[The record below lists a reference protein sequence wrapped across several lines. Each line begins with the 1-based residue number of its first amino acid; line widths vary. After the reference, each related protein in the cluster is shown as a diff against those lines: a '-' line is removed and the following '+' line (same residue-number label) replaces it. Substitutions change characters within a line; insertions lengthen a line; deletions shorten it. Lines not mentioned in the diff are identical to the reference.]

1 MINLLKYEKNAEK
14 EKFKDMDT
22 RSKIQHI
29 GEYYKW
35 HITGTIIGALILF
48 SLLNLYIFN
57 PPATPSAQIVVAG
70 AYVDQEATSA
80 FELELR
86 EVLPEM
92 FTEEEEIMVLP
103 MFFGS
108 GASDPSFMATT
119 QKLMAMTAA
128 NEIDIL
134 IGDEENMKNYAE
146 RGYFADL
153 EELMDENFLQEHNNQ
168 LVEIEVIIDEEYDEN
183 GMPYPTAVESHKP
196 LIKMNDSQK
205 LRRLLPASEEVYI
218 GILVNSKR
226 MDNTLEIFDYIVQ

>member
-1 MINLLKYEKNAEK
+1 MLKYEKDMEK
-14 EKFKDMDT
+14 EKFNDMDT

-35 HITGTIIGALILF
+35 HIIGTIIGGLILF

-70 AYVDQEATSA
+70 AYVDQEATTA
-80 FELELR
+80 YELELR
-86 EVLPEM
+86 EALPQM
-92 FTEEEEIMVLP
+92 VTEEEEIMVLP

-108 GASDPSFMATT
+108 GPSDPSFMAAT

-134 IGDEENMKNYAE
+134 IGDEENMKRYAE

-153 EELMDENFLQEHNNQ
+153 DELMGQSFVETYSDQ
-168 LVEIEVIIDEEYDEN
+168 LVEVDVIIDEEYDEN
-183 GMPYPTAVESHKP
+183 GMPYATEVENQAS
-196 LIKMNDSQK
+196 LIMVNDSEN
-205 LRRLLPASEEVYI
+205 LRSLLPASQEVYI

-226 MDNTLEIFDYIVQ
+226 MDNTLEIFDYIIQ